1 MNSEN
6 KLKIFVATPRI
17 NLGTSWKIFLIKV
30 DEFILIKI
38 YIVFLNI
45 FQLIKESFF
54 LIGVVIF
61 AYKKYLKN

>member
-30 DEFILIKI
+30 DEFILIKNLYCLSKYLSI
-38 YIVFLNI
+38 NK
-45 FQLIKESFF
+45 KESFF
-54 LIGVVIF
+54 LNWSCNFCV
-61 AYKKYLKN
+61 